1 MISELFLP
9 SPTCHLWVKKK
20 KKGNN
25 NPFKTRFE
33 IAAQQL
39 DTDTLLLL
47 PNCRKSSM
55 KSFAW
60 LTINSHSPSSVA
72 AGWKHL
78 LTLNHKK
85 KCQGNHP
92 SKLIGVR
99 SFENGTPVTGKAV
112 IANKCLFH
120 PPLFTCLS
128 RGAALL
134 QRKSIY
140 LTLLNP
146 PTTSSNMTFPD
157 SYFLS

>member
-33 IAAQQL
+33 IATQQL

-55 KSFAW
+55 RSFAW
-60 LTINSHSPSSVA
+60 LTINPHSPSSVA

-92 SKLIGVR
+92 SKPIGVR
-99 SFENGTPVTGKAV
+99 SFENGTPATQKAV
-112 IANKCLFH
+112 IANKGLFN
-120 PPLFTCLS
+120 PPLSTCLS

-146 PTTSSNMTFPD
+146 STTSSIMTFPD
-157 SYFLS
+157 NYSLS